1 MTIKSATTTARTL
14 RFAAHN
20 LLRLRRN
27 FTPIFFSTILPVL
40 FYLLF
45 GAMMDFGD
53 TPFKEGNSVS
63 YTHLTLPT
71 ILLV

>member
-40 FYLLF
+40 FYL
-45 GAMMDFGD
+45 
-53 TPFKEGNSVS
+53 PVS

-71 ILLV
+71 SDLV